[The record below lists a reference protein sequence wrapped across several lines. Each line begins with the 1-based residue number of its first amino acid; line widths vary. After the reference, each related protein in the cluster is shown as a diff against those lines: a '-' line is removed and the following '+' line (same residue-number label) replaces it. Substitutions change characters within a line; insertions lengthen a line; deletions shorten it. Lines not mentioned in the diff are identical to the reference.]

1 MCICTHRLCTCGH
14 LSDQSAKFS
23 EYTQELSTCLPN
35 SKLPCCFYFL
45 LFLPTSSKR
54 VLKPLFHLRLHMVFL
69 SKHFLFNSHFVI
81 QTILGIIALKSC
93 VWQSKSHCSS
103 HTFSCYPS
111 NWRLWKVI
119 CCHIKKTDLENLQ
132 LQDQAFK
139 TRIQG

>member
-14 LSDQSAKFS
+14 LSDQSAKFFRVYPRA
-23 EYTQELSTCLPN
+23 EYMPAQLQIAL
-35 SKLPCCFYFL
+35 LVLFL
-45 LFLPTSSKR
+45 LFLPISSKR
-54 VLKPLFHLRLHMVFL
+54 VLKPLFHLSLHMVFL

-93 VWQSKSHCSS
+93 VWLSKSHCSS

-111 NWRLWKVI
+111 NWRFWNII
-119 CCHIKKTDLENLQ
+119 CCHRRKTDSQNLQ
-132 LQDQAFK
+132 QQDQAFK